1 MRPPGEKGDRQE
13 VCLPGLGHTFYSFLV
28 LDGEPEQ
35 ESDAPHRQQRAQ
47 LAKKCGGA
55 GAAPSRF
62 SHLSQLK
69 LWPGWPQPQPQLFT
83 QILSPMARAGPSCLG
98 SVPWGPANLGT
109 LGNTQVGAVLGDLG

>member
-13 VCLPGLGHTFYSFLV
+13 VCLPGLGHTFYSFLI

-69 LWPGWPQPQPQLFT
+69 LWPGWPPAPAPAFYTNSFPYGQ
-83 QILSPMARAGPSCLG
+83 SRAKLPGVRP
-98 SVPWGPANLGT
+98 LGT
-109 LGNTQVGAVLGDLG
+109 GQLRNPWEHTGWSSAW